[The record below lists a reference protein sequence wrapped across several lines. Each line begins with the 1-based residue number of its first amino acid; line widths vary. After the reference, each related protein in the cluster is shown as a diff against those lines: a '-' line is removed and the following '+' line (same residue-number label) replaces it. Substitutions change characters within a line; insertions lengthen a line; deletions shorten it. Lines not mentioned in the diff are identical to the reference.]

1 MSERSE
7 LLREAD
13 EAYAALRQ
21 AIEGLSEE
29 EMQRAWL
36 GTWGVREIAIHI
48 AGWHREMI
56 PALAR
61 IGRGE
66 PPYPDGVSYDD
77 ADAWNA
83 RFVTA
88 RQGVKAADALVELDA
103 SHRAY
108 VAAAGALPGVHLAPG
123 GAARDLFD
131 GCGPGHYREHAAQI
145 ARWRQSLGPERART
159 APRVA

>member
-1 MSERSE
+1 MSERSD

-13 EAYAALRQ
+13 EAYAGLRQ
-21 AIEGLSEE
+21 AMDGLGEE
-29 EMQRAWL
+29 DMQRVWL

-48 AGWHREMI
+48 AGWHRETV

-83 RFVTA
+83 RFVAA
-88 RQGVKAADALVELDA
+88 RQGVKAVDAVAELDA

-108 VAAAGALPGVHLAPG
+108 VAAGAVLPAVFLAPG
-123 GAARDLFD
+123 GPARELFD
-131 GCGPGHYREHAAQI
+131 GSGPAHYREHAAQI
-145 ARWRQSLGPERART
+145 TAWRQAGGR
-159 APRVA
+159 

>member
-21 AIEGLSEE
+21 AMEGLSEE
-29 EMQRAWL
+29 EMQDIWL
-36 GTWGVREIAIHI
+36 GTWGGREIAIHI

-66 PPYPDGVSYDD
+66 PPYPDGVGYDD
-77 ADAWNA
+77 GDAWNA
-83 RFVTA
+83 RFVA
-88 RQGVKAADALVELDA
+88 SRQGVKAADALVELDA

-108 VAAAGALPGVHLAPG
+108 VAAAAALPAACLAPG

-131 GCGPGHYREHAAQI
+131 GCGPGHYREHTAQI
-145 ARWRQSLGPERART
+145 TAWRQADGRAR
-159 APRVA
+159 ARPRPGVA